1 MDIIT
6 EASFTTGMMRMN
18 VGGAIPMKRIIRRS
32 YHYIREMDLLRF
44 LEPVRIFLA
53 NVHNRLSMICLAVG
67 NWYENSPSYFET
79 INTHNHDA
87 KMLLINKLRNQ

>member
-1 MDIIT
+1 M
-6 EASFTTGMMRMN
+6 E
-18 VGGAIPMKRIIRRS
+18 RIICRS

-67 NWYENSPSYFET
+67 NWYEKSPSYFET
-79 INTHNHDA
+79 VNTHNRDA